1 MEVTGNLHERY
12 SLIIFL
18 ILLLLAI
25 YQRAGSM
32 ENSSKLGIEGH
43 FLDFIKTLYQKTY
56 SKHQLKGKKLEA
68 FPLKSGIRQ
77 RCPLSP
83 LLFNII
89 LEVLAD
95 TIKQEKEIKHI
106 EIEKEGNSE
115 DLSCI
120 T

>member
-18 ILLLLAI
+18 LLLLAI

-89 LEVLAD
+89 LEVIAN
-95 TIKQEKEIKHI
+95 TKQEKEIKHI

>member
-1 MEVTGNLHERY
+1 
-12 SLIIFL
+12 
-18 ILLLLAI
+18 
-25 YQRAGSM
+25 M

-89 LEVLAD
+89 LEVIAN
-95 TIKQEKEIKHI
+95 TKQEKEIKHI